1 MLVIRYDQGPWG
13 NYPGV
18 RIGNVAPTDE
28 EDTPVAVLTG
38 LTSVGNPKRIVH
50 PKAIRKMFQHLFHPI
65 SVLMV
70 TSADE
75 KCGIAQYTQ
84 TLADN
89 MPNWCKVSVVS
100 WGDYLFGDTVPAYD
114 LVHFQYEPSLVE
126 NYDRFIQRVKGER
139 TPVLTTHFYDDRLC
153 RIRRHFGLVIVHDKR
168 FVVFKNH
175 FYLVQ
180 GCPVFKEKRPSVLHH
195 KLGIPPWMKAIC
207 SFGFLMEWK
216 KIPEVVQ
223 AIAPYIAMD
232 SRLFLVL
239 LHSIYPRAETYGKAA
254 IEQIQATIEHHQI
267 QDRMLFRYD
276 FLSKDA
282 INDYMQASDIG
293 ILYADNVVSGGS
305 SASSKEFVAGRCP
318 LVASRVSHYS
328 DLTQGISFVPA
339 GDVHALIYRTLDIL
353 NTRDRLSQLKKEQ
366 CENYDKLNYKRIS
379 LQHAHLYR
387 EVAYAS

>member
-1 MLVIRYDQGPWG
+1 MPVIRYDQGPWG
-13 NYPGV
+13 SCPGV
-18 RIGNVAPTDE
+18 RIGRVAPTDE
-28 EDTPVAVLTG
+28 EETPVAVLTG
-38 LTSVGNPKRIVH
+38 LTSVGNPQRLVH
-50 PKAIRKMFQHLFHPI
+50 PKAIRKILQHLFHPI

-100 WGDYLFGDTVPAYD
+100 WGDYLFGDTLPAYD

-139 TPVLTTHFYDDRLC
+139 TPVLTAHFYDDGLR
-153 RIRRHFGLVIVHDKR
+153 RIRRYFGLVIVHDKR
-168 FVVFKNH
+168 FVLFKNH

-180 GCPVFKEKRPSVLHH
+180 GCPVFKKKRPSVLRH
-195 KLGIPPWMKAIC
+195 KLGIVPWSKVIC

-223 AIAPYIAMD
+223 AIAPHIAMD

-239 LHSIYPRAETYGKAA
+239 LHSIYPRAEGYGKVATKQILTT
-254 IEQIQATIEHHQI
+254 IEQHQI
-267 QDRMLFRYD
+267 QDRVLFRYD
-276 FLSKDA
+276 FISKGA

-293 ILYADNVVSGGS
+293 FLYADDVISAGS

-318 LVASRVSHYS
+318 LVASAISHYS
-328 DLTQGISFVPA
+328 DLTQGVSFVPA
-339 GDVHALIYRTLDIL
+339 GDVHALIYRVLDLL
-353 NTRDRLSQLKKEQ
+353 NTPEYLSQLKKEQ
-366 CENYDKLNYKRIS
+366 CKNYDTLNYRRIS